1 MKKNGAEKKFIPLDE
16 LLERTDREL
25 GSGYFP
31 EKSEPESAEELPGSA
46 PCIRFVLDD
55 ILMAV
60 PLSTALEIGRQPR
73 ITQLPNL
80 PGWML
85 GVSNIRGEIISIVD
99 LKAFFGMAPPG
110 LKRNQ
115 RFIILHNAEMKTGIV
130 VDRIIG
136 IYTPERIDTGTRSQ
150 LYRAA
155 DAGKMAWTAYVS
167 GVVSLGDTVMSILDT
182 DKLLSCPRMNAFRGE

>member
-1 MKKNGAEKKFIPLDE
+1 MKENGKKKNFIPLEE
-16 LLERTDREL
+16 LAERTDREL
-25 GSGYFP
+25 GAGDFP
-31 EKSEPESAEELPGSA
+31 EKTMPESAGDLPGSV
-46 PCIRFVLDD
+46 PYIRFMLDD

-80 PGWML
+80 PGWVP

-99 LKAFFGMAPPG
+99 LKAFFSMAPPG
-110 LKRNQ
+110 VKRNQ
-115 RFIILHNAEMKTGIV
+115 RFIIIHNTEMKTGIV

-136 IYTPERIDTGTRSQ
+136 IYTPERIDTGVHTG

-155 DAGKMAWTAYVS
+155 DAEKMAWTAYVS
-167 GVVSLGDTVMSILDT
+167 GVVSLGDTVINILDT
-182 DKLLSCPRMNAFRGE
+182 DRLLSCPRMNAFRGE

>member
-1 MKKNGAEKKFIPLDE
+1 MV
-16 LLERTDREL
+16 RVDREL
-25 GSGYFP
+25 GAGDFP
-31 EKSEPESAEELPGSA
+31 EKAESAEPVFSTI
-46 PCIRFVLDD
+46 PYIRFMLDD

-80 PGWML
+80 PAWVL

-99 LKAFFGMAPPG
+99 LKAFFSMARPG

-115 RFIILHNAEMKTGIV
+115 RFIIIHNAEMKTGIM

-136 IYTPERIDTGTRSQ
+136 IYTPERIDTGTRIQ

-155 DAGKMAWTAYVS
+155 DAEKMAWTAYVS
-167 GVVSLGDTVMSILDT
+167 GVVSLEDTVMNILDT
-182 DKLLSCPRMNAFRGE
+182 DRLLSCPNLNAFRGE